1 MFRHILLIATAF
13 LVTLTPAIAKP
24 IRLMVEFAKVVTD
37 PLSGFDNLQ
46 IELTPASQ
54 QAIAE
59 FTTEHVGKT
68 IDVSIDGKIINS
80 PTIQSPILGTSIMLS
95 GPYSVHELQLMANQL
110 SAKTSTVEIDLA
122 KKQR

>member
-1 MFRHILLIATAF
+1 MLRHILIIALALLIC
-13 LVTLTPAIAKP
+13 LTPALAKP

-46 IELTPASQ
+46 IELTPAGQ

-68 IDVSIDGKIINS
+68 VDVSIDGKIINS
-80 PTIQSPILGTSIMLS
+80 PMIQSPILGTSIMLS
-95 GPYSVHELQLMANQL
+95 GPYSVHELQVMANRL
-110 SAKTSTVEIDLA
+110 TDKTSTVEVDLA

>member
-1 MFRHILLIATAF
+1 MLRHILLTAIAV
-13 LVTLTPAIAKP
+13 LGTLTPAMAKP
-24 IRLMVEFAKVVTD
+24 IRLVVEFAKVVTD
-37 PLSGFDNLQ
+37 PLSGQDNLQ

-54 QAIAE
+54 QAIAA
-59 FTTEHVGKT
+59 FTTEHVGKM

-95 GPYSVHELQLMANQL
+95 GPYSVYELQLMANEL
-110 SAKTSTVEIDLA
+110 TAKTSTVEIDLA

>member
-1 MFRHILLIATAF
+1 MFRHILLIATAL

-59 FTTEHVGKT
+59 FTTEHVGKI

-95 GPYSVHELQLMANQL
+95 GPYSVYELQLMANQL
-110 SAKTSTVEIDLA
+110 TDKTSTVEIDLA

>member
-1 MFRHILLIATAF
+1 MFRHILLIAIAF
-13 LVTLTPAIAKP
+13 VLTLTPAMAKP

-46 IELTPASQ
+46 IELTPAGQ
-54 QAIAE
+54 RVIAE
-59 FTTEHVGKT
+59 FTTEHVGKI
-68 IDVSIDGKIINS
+68 IDVTIDGKIINS
-80 PTIQSPILGTSIMLS
+80 PMIQSPILGTSIMLS
-95 GPYSVHELQLMANQL
+95 GPYSLQELQSMANQL